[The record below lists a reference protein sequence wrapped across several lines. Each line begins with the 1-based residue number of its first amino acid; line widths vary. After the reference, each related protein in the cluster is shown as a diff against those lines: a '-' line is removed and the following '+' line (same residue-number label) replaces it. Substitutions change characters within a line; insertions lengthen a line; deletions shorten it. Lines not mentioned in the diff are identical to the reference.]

1 MENTLEKTDLALL
14 FEEQVTL
21 SDFVEYGFSMQ
32 DLVNGERIPEEGA
45 HFDIYFE
52 GDLIGEKINGK
63 ISGVDY
69 LEVRADGRFFLDL
82 HARILTDDGAQIQI
96 TETGINDNGKLKLS
110 MEFHT
115 NDKRYSWLNRTQV
128 LGLGTV
134 DFNTGQAIVKGY
146 SL

>member
-1 MENTLEKTDLALL
+1 EKTDLVLL
-14 FEEQVTL
+14 FEEKVVL

-45 HFDIYFE
+45 RFDIYFE
-52 GDLIGEKINGK
+52 GDLTGEKINGK

-82 HARILTDDGAQIQI
+82 HARILTDDGAQIQV
-96 TETGINDNGKLKLS
+96 TETGINDNGTLKLN

-115 NDKRYSWLNRTQV
+115 NNNWYSW
-128 LGLGTV
+128 
-134 DFNTGQAIVKGY
+134 
-146 SL
+146 

>member
-1 MENTLEKTDLALL
+1 MENTLEKTDLSLL
-14 FEEQVTL
+14 FEEQVVLT
-21 SDFVEYGFSMQ
+21 DFVEYGFSMQ

-45 HFDIYFE
+45 RFDIYFE

-69 LEVRADGRFFLDL
+69 LEVRTDGRFFLDL
-82 HARILTDDGAQIQI
+82 HAKILTDDGAQIQV
-96 TETGINDNGKLKLS
+96 TETGINDNGALKLN

-115 NDKRYSWLNRTQV
+115 NDKRYTWLNRTQV

>member
-14 FEEQVTL
+14 FEEQVVL

-32 DLVNGERIPEEGA
+32 DLVNGEPIPTEGA
-45 HFDIYFE
+45 RFDIYFE

-82 HARILTDDGAQIQI
+82 HAKILTDDGAQIQV
-96 TETGINDNGKLKLS
+96 TETGINDHGNLKLN

-115 NDKRYSWLNRTQV
+115 NDERYSWLNRAQV

-134 DFNTGQAIVKGY
+134 DFNTGKALVKGY

>member
-1 MENTLEKTDLALL
+1 MVKTDLVLL
-14 FEEQVTL
+14 FEEKVVL
-21 SDFVEYGFSMQ
+21 SDFEEYGFSMQ

-45 HFDIYFE
+45 RFDIYFE
-52 GDLIGEKINGK
+52 GELTGEKINGK

-82 HARILTDDGAQIQI
+82 HARILTDDGAQIQV
-96 TETGINDNGKLKLS
+96 TETGINDNGALKLN

-115 NDKRYSWLNRTQV
+115 NDERYSWLNREQV

>member
-1 MENTLEKTDLALL
+1 MENTLEKTDLVLL
-14 FEEQVTL
+14 FEEKVVL
-21 SDFVEYGFSMQ
+21 SDFEEYGFSMQ

-45 HFDIYFE
+45 RFDIYFE
-52 GDLIGEKINGK
+52 GELTGEKINGK

-82 HARILTDDGAQIQI
+82 HARILTDDGAQIQV
-96 TETGINDNGKLKLS
+96 TETGINDNGALKLN

-115 NDKRYSWLNRTQV
+115 NDERYSWLNREQV

>member
-1 MENTLEKTDLALL
+1 MENTSEKTDLTLL
-14 FEEQVTL
+14 FEEQVVL

-32 DLVNGERIPEEGA
+32 DLINGEQIPEEGA

-69 LEVRADGRFFLDL
+69 LKVRADGRYFLDL
-82 HARILTDDGAQIQI
+82 HAKILTDDGAQIQV
-96 TETGINDNGKLKLS
+96 TETGINDNGTLKLN
-110 MEFHT
+110 MVFHT
-115 NDKRYSWLNRTQV
+115 NDQRYAWLNRAQV

-134 DFNTGQAIVKGY
+134 DFNTGQATVKGY

>member
-1 MENTLEKTDLALL
+1 MVKTDLVLL
-14 FEEQVTL
+14 FEEKVVL
-21 SDFVEYGFSMQ
+21 SDFEEYGFSMQ

-45 HFDIYFE
+45 RFDIYFE

-82 HARILTDDGAQIQI
+82 HAKILTDDGAQIQV
-96 TETGINDNGKLKLS
+96 TETGINDNGALKLN

-115 NDKRYSWLNRTQV
+115 NDERYSWLNREQV